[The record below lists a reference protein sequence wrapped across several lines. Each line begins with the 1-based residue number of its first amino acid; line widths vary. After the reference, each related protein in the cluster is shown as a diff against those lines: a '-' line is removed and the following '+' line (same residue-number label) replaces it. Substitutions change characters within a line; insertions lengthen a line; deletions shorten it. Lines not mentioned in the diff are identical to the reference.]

1 MISLSLKQSKKQKYK
16 SVSSDERQQIIKLF
30 LENAYS
36 ANQIANLTGHNLS
49 TIKAIY
55 RIYKNEGRIYKKEKR
70 DKQIKIKQNV
80 IVLVVDEKTR
90 HMNIIAKQQQKQ
102 ELIIKNEE
110 IPYLSFENTI
120 NETFLNSA
128 GDVLKHLDSLE
139 SKQCFNQT
147 IKKVKIQSLEIKD
160 FQEIKENT
168 NQVKERIKIQ
178 SQIQQFRN
186 LFSSQELPNKQKKQP
201 SLPKNLQLQP
211 NSNISDLKNILEF
224 QINDYFQKS
233 SNDNF

>member
-1 MISLSLKQSKKQKYK
+1 MISLSLQQSKKQKYK

-70 DKQIKIKQNV
+70 DKQIKIKKNV
-80 IVLVVDEKTR
+80 VVFVIDEKTR
-90 HMNIIAKQQQKQ
+90 HMNIIAKQQLKK
-102 ELIIKNEE
+102 EIVIKNKE
-110 IPYLSFENTI
+110 IH
-120 NETFLNSA
+120 LN
-128 GDVLKHLDSLE
+128 DFE
-139 SKQCFNQT
+139 SKQCFLQSL
-147 IKKVKIQSLEIKD
+147 KKVKIEGLEMKD
-160 FQEIKENT
+160 FQEIKEIT

-178 SQIQQFRN
+178 SQIQQFLN
-186 LFSSQELPNKQKKQP
+186 LFSSEELKRQQNKLP
-201 SLPKNLQLQP
+201 SLPQNHQLQL
-211 NSNISDLKNILEF
+211 NSKISDLKNILEF

-233 SNDNF
+233 SYDNF